1 MCAVWNFR
9 RKWFS
14 VMWESSLWKEN
25 VFKEDLPHPWRER
38 DGWGKKWNPI
48 FVWMR
53 GKKFSL
59 VSDETAMM
67 NAYLLLLILFI
78 LTWSEK
84 RVCRAKFVSFLIN
97 IFATYCNTLSV
108 NNEMKMRCCRFCNVL
123 WAEGE
128 GESERLWQLVCVSL
142 SAVYDFLISP
152 QVPRLVANN
161 IFL

>member
-1 MCAVWNFR
+1 MPFVGEEDVCGVEFPQEMIFSDVKKQFME
-9 RKWFS
+9 RKL
-14 VMWESSLWKEN
+14 SLKKTCHILE
-25 VFKEDLPHPWRER
+25 EREM
-38 DGWGKKWNPI
+38 DEEKWNPI

-59 VSDETAMM
+59 ASDETAMM

-78 LTWSEK
+78 LTWSKK

-128 GESERLWQLVCVSL
+128 GESERLWQLVCAFSL
-142 SAVYDFLISP
+142 SLLFMT
-152 QVPRLVANN
+152 
-161 IFL
+161 F